1 MPLIHSHKP
10 TIAFHWIKEG
20 FSLLLKQFIPLSLL
34 FVIVSLAFSI
44 GTMLPLIGIFIAL
57 ISLPITQMIL
67 FNAGYGI
74 RLRGRLQLSDI
85 SQKIRSQQ
93 TILRLFGATLIN
105 FVFIYTILTITLP
118 SIPIAIDDFM
128 ALSSEEMAKV
138 ILQTYTFSAMLMPV
152 FCVSVYMLLTI
163 WVYPLISWE
172 DSRVIP
178 AFKNSFRASMAN
190 ALSLNFFICYFLL
203 YFYARNFCYADSTF
217 KRCQYPSLYGKFIYN
232 AYTCDCPI
240 FKPICCTYGNF
251 LWRFQPKIILF
262 S

>member
-105 FVFIYTILTITLP
+105 FIFIYTILTITLP
-118 SIPIAIDDFM
+118 SIPIAIDEFM

-190 ALSLNFFICYFLL
+190 ALPLTFLFATFCFIFMLGIFVMQTVLLSAASTLASMVSLFIMHTLVIAL
-203 YFYARNFCYADSTF
+203 YLSLFVAHMEIFYGASNQ
-217 KRCQYPSLYGKFIYN
+217 K
-232 AYTCDCPI
+232 
-240 FKPICCTYGNF
+240 
-251 LWRFQPKIILF
+251 
-262 S
+262 